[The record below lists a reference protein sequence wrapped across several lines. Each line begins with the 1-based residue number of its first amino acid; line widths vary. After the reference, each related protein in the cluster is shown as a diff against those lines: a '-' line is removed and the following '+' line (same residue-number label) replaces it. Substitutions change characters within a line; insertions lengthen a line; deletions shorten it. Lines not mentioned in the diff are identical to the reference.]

1 MGLKIFTVDAFT
13 DRNFAGN
20 PAGVCFLNENID
32 DGLMKNIAAE
42 MNLSETAFVKEE
54 NSEYNLRW
62 FTPKVEVQLC
72 GHATLA
78 TAHILWEEGLL
89 SKDTDAKFNTL
100 SGQLVVK
107 NIDGEYEMNFPATK
121 VTDSEYNAELVNALG
136 VEPVYFAESEHNYIA
151 ELANDDA
158 VFSASPDFNA
168 LSKLEKFGT
177 IITSKSS
184 DERFD
189 FISRYFVPAKG
200 INEDP
205 VTGSAHC
212 ALGPYWSQKT
222 GNKYFSAHQASI
234 RGGSMKIKLERDR
247 IFLTGKA
254 VTFLKGEIVF

>member
-1 MGLKIFTVDAFT
+1 MSLKIFTVDAFT

-20 PAGVCFLNENID
+20 PAAVCFLNDNLD
-32 DGLMKNIAAE
+32 DELMKNIAAE
-42 MNLSETAFVKEE
+42 MNLSETAFVKKEDG
-54 NSEYNLRW
+54 EYNLRW
-62 FTPKVEVQLC
+62 FTPKIEVQLC

-78 TAHILWEEGLL
+78 AAHLLWEEGLL
-89 SKDTDAKFNTL
+89 PKDEDAKFNTL
-100 SGQLVVK
+100 SGQLFVK
-107 NIDGEYEMNFPATK
+107 NIDGEYEMNFPATEVK
-121 VTDSEYNAELVNALG
+121 ESVYNSELVNALG
-136 VEPVYFAESEHNYIA
+136 VEPVKFAETEHIYIV
-151 ELANDDA
+151 ELANDDG

-168 LSKLEKFGT
+168 LSNMDKFGA
-177 IITSKSS
+177 IITAKSS

-222 GNKYFSAHQASI
+222 GKEKFSAYQASL
-234 RGGSMKIKLERDR
+234 RGGGMKIKLDGDR
-247 IFLTGKA
+247 IFLTGRA

>member
-1 MGLKIFTVDAFT
+1 MSLKIFTVDAFT

-20 PAGVCFLNENID
+20 PAAVCLLDENLD
-32 DGLMKNIAAE
+32 DELMKNIAAE
-42 MNLSETAFVKEE
+42 MNLSETAFVKKE
-54 NSEYNLRW
+54 NREYNLRW
-62 FTPKVEVQLC
+62 FTPKVEVELC

-78 TAHILWEEGLL
+78 SAHILWEEKLL
-89 SKDTDAKFNTL
+89 PKDADAEFNTL
-100 SGQLVVK
+100 SGQLIVK
-107 NIDGEYEMNFPATK
+107 NIKDEYEMNFPASK
-121 VTDSEYNAELVNALG
+121 VSGSEFNAELINALG
-136 VEPVYFAESEHNYIA
+136 VEPVSLAETEHNYIV

-158 VFSASPDFNA
+158 VFSVSPDFIA
-168 LSKLEKFGT
+168 LSKLKKFGT

-222 GNKYFSAHQASI
+222 GKKSFSAYQASL
-234 RGGSMKIKLERDR
+234 RGGSMKIKLDGGR